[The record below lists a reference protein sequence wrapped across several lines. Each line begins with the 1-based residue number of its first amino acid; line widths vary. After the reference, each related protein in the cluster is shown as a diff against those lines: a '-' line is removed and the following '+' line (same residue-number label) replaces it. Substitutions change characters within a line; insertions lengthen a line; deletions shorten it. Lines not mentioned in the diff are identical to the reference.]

1 MGNATCPKCGA
12 ENIAETGEFS
22 HFECGS
28 YYDENF
34 RCKMI
39 FTQSYRCELSLAK
52 KDLAAAKKELAE
64 LKSKADAYR
73 ARWQAEKEE
82 LGKVKSLRQQI
93 DAAKVE
99 MEQAERRYDLNK
111 AAEIRHG
118 RLPALEKELAALKK
132 QIAEDSARA
141 KSILGAAS

>member
-1 MGNATCPKCGA
+1 MASNTCPKCGA

-28 YYDENF
+28 YYDENV

-64 LKSKADAYR
+64 LKER
-73 ARWQAEKEE
+73 HQR
-82 LGKVKSLRQQI
+82 LV
-93 DAAKVE
+93 DAARKVAGVAVKITGGMGEFVGWEIDVDE
-99 MEQAERRYDLNK
+99 MNGLKQ
-111 AAEIRHG
+111 
-118 RLPALEKELAALKK
+118 ALEREPSNETKPSERGCPFDEARESEAK
-132 QIAEDSARA
+132 Q
-141 KSILGAAS
+141 